1 MKKSRNIPAA
11 ICFALA
17 LIFLALACVG
27 VNLDKEAVQNA
38 KSAAPAA
45 TQVPSVSYDSRLSD
59 ASRVDVLTGTISDA
73 PAPTQKAP
81 SFDYRGFIQDGKVQG
96 AESSKTTPAPT
107 QKAPSFDYRGFIQDG
122 KVQGAE
128 SSKTTPAPT
137 QKAPSFDYRGFIQDG
152 KVQGAESSKTSPA
165 PTQKAP
171 SLDSGE
177 TITDGKVQGT
187 EATEAPGT
195 AAEIVA
201 TETQQPAK
209 AQGTEATAA
218 PETPAPAAEP
228 VATETR
234 QPGKVHVFLV
244 DYAGT
249 LALIGFV
256 FLGLWLICLCVVPV
270 IQTYRRDKLTFE
282 NLNAGQRVLKMFT
295 LAPNK
300 WAMYLLITMIVAIL
314 IAWSSSSIEWKG
326 LASKG
331 SEVAYGIV
339 HGITH
344 PVMSYILSLGSDK
357 VPYLMMQTIAIALL
371 GTIFGGILAIPVAF
385 LCAENV
391 VPKWLA
397 FIVRALVLAI
407 RTIPS
412 IIWALCWIRVT
423 GPGALCGVMTQ
434 SICSIGMISKMYTT
448 AIEDLDTR
456 ILESLDAAGCN
467 TFQKIRYGILPQLT
481 ANFISTIIYRFDI
494 NLKDATTLGIVG
506 AGGIGASLIQ
516 AINSRRWGIVG
527 AFLCGMI
534 ALMLVIEFV
543 STRIRAKLAH
553 GE

>member
-45 TQVPSVSYDSRLSD
+45 TQAPSVSYDSRLSD

-96 AESSKTTPAPT
+96 AESSKTA
-107 QKAPSFDYRGFIQDG
+107 
-122 KVQGAE
+122 
-128 SSKTTPAPT
+128 
-137 QKAPSFDYRGFIQDG
+137 
-152 KVQGAESSKTSPA
+152 PA

-187 EATEAPGT
+187 EATEAPAT

-201 TETQQPAK
+201 TETRQPAK

-270 IQTYRRDKLTFE
+270 IQAYRRDKLTFE

-300 WAMYLLITMIVAIL
+300 WAMYLLITIIVAIL

-344 PVMSYILSLGSDK
+344 PDMSYILSLGSDK

>member
-45 TQVPSVSYDSRLSD
+45 TQAPSVSYDSRLSD

-107 QKAPSFDYRGFIQDG
+107 QKAPS
-122 KVQGAE
+122 
-128 SSKTTPAPT
+128 
-137 QKAPSFDYRGFIQDG
+137 
-152 KVQGAESSKTSPA
+152 
-165 PTQKAP
+165 
-171 SLDSGE
+171 LDSGE

-187 EATEAPGT
+187 EATEAPAT

-201 TETQQPAK
+201 TETRQPAK
-209 AQGTEATAA
+209 AQGTDATAA

-344 PVMSYILSLGSDK
+344 PDMSYILSLGSDK

>member
-45 TQVPSVSYDSRLSD
+45 TQAPSVSYDSRLSD

-73 PAPTQKAP
+73 PAPTQKVP

-137 QKAPSFDYRGFIQDG
+137 QKAPS
-152 KVQGAESSKTSPA
+152 
-165 PTQKAP
+165 
-171 SLDSGE
+171 LDSGE

-187 EATEAPGT
+187 EATEAPAT

-270 IQTYRRDKLTFE
+270 IQAYRRDKLTFE

-300 WAMYLLITMIVAIL
+300 WAMYLLITIIVAIL

-344 PVMSYILSLGSDK
+344 PDMSYILSLGSDK

>member
-38 KSAAPAA
+38 KSAAPAT
-45 TQVPSVSYDSRLSD
+45 TQAPSVSYDSRLSD

-107 QKAPSFDYRGFIQDG
+107 QKAPSFDYKGFIQDG
-122 KVQGAE
+122 KVQGA
-128 SSKTTPAPT
+128 SSEAT
-137 QKAPSFDYRGFIQDG
+137 
-152 KVQGAESSKTSPA
+152 PA

-187 EATEAPGT
+187 EAAEAPAT

-256 FLGLWLICLCVVPV
+256 FLGLWLICLCVVPM
-270 IQTYRRDKLTFE
+270 IQAYRRDKLTFE

-300 WAMYLLITMIVAIL
+300 WAMYLLITIIVAIL

-344 PVMSYILSLGSDK
+344 PDMSYILSLGSDK

>member
-45 TQVPSVSYDSRLSD
+45 TQAPSVSYDSRLSD

-107 QKAPSFDYRGFIQDG
+107 QKAPS
-122 KVQGAE
+122 
-128 SSKTTPAPT
+128 
-137 QKAPSFDYRGFIQDG
+137 
-152 KVQGAESSKTSPA
+152 
-165 PTQKAP
+165 
-171 SLDSGE
+171 LDSGE

-187 EATEAPGT
+187 EATEAPAT

-201 TETQQPAK
+201 TETKQPAK

-256 FLGLWLICLCVVPV
+256 FLGLWLICLCVVPM
-270 IQTYRRDKLTFE
+270 IQAYRRDKLTFE

-300 WAMYLLITMIVAIL
+300 WAMYLLITIIVAIL

-344 PVMSYILSLGSDK
+344 PDMSYILSLGSDK

>member
-1 MKKSRNIPAA
+1 MKIFENIPAA

-27 VNLDKEAVQNA
+27 VNLDAEAVQNA
-38 KSAAPAA
+38 KTEPVA
-45 TQVPSVSYDSRLSD
+45 TQAPTVSYDSSLSD

-73 PAPTQKAP
+73 PAPTQKAS
-81 SFDYRGFIQDGKVQG
+81 SFDFSGKIVDGKVQG
-96 AESSKTTPAPT
+96 SEKSAATVAPT
-107 QKAPSFDYRGFIQDG
+107 QKASSFDFSGTIVDG
-122 KVQGAE
+122 KVQG
-128 SSKTTPAPT
+128 S
-137 QKAPSFDYRGFIQDG
+137 
-152 KVQGAESSKTSPA
+152 
-165 PTQKAP
+165 
-171 SLDSGE
+171 
-177 TITDGKVQGT
+177 
-187 EATEAPGT
+187 
-195 AAEIVA
+195 
-201 TETQQPAK
+201 
-209 AQGTEATAA
+209 EATAA
-218 PETPAPAAEP
+218 PEPEAPAQAAEP
-228 VATETR
+228 AEAAVE
-234 QPGKVHVFLV
+234 QPSRVHVFLV

-249 LALIGFV
+249 LALIGFI
-256 FLGLWLICLCVVPV
+256 FLGLWLVCLCVVPM
-270 IQTYRRDKLTFE
+270 IQAYKRDKLTFE

-300 WAMYLLITMIVAIL
+300 WAMYLLITIIVAGL

-344 PVMSYILSLGSDK
+344 PDMSYILSLGSDK

-391 VPKWLA
+391 VPKWVA

-423 GPGALCGVMTQ
+423 GPGPLCGVMTQ

-534 ALMLVIEFV
+534 ALMLVIEFI

>member
-17 LIFLALACVG
+17 LIFLVLACVG

-137 QKAPSFDYRGFIQDG
+137 QKAPS
-152 KVQGAESSKTSPA
+152 
-165 PTQKAP
+165 
-171 SLDSGE
+171 LDSGE

-228 VATETR
+228 VATEMR

-270 IQTYRRDKLTFE
+270 IQVYRRDKLTFE

-300 WAMYLLITMIVAIL
+300 WAMYLLITIIVAIL

-344 PVMSYILSLGSDK
+344 PDMSYILSLGSDK

>member
-17 LIFLALACVG
+17 LIFLVLACVG

-45 TQVPSVSYDSRLSD
+45 TQAPFVSYDSRLSD

-128 SSKTTPAPT
+128 SSKTA
-137 QKAPSFDYRGFIQDG
+137 
-152 KVQGAESSKTSPA
+152 PA

-187 EATEAPGT
+187 EATEAPAT

-201 TETQQPAK
+201 TETRQPAK

-270 IQTYRRDKLTFE
+270 IQAYRRDKLTFE

-300 WAMYLLITMIVAIL
+300 WAMYLLITIIVAIL

-344 PVMSYILSLGSDK
+344 PDMSYILSLGSDK

>member
-1 MKKSRNIPAA
+1 MKKSSNIPAA

-45 TQVPSVSYDSRLSD
+45 TQAPSVSYDSRLSD

-96 AESSKTTPAPT
+96 AESSEATPT
-107 QKAPSFDYRGFIQDG
+107 
-122 KVQGAE
+122 
-128 SSKTTPAPT
+128 
-137 QKAPSFDYRGFIQDG
+137 
-152 KVQGAESSKTSPA
+152 

-187 EATEAPGT
+187 EATEAPAT

-201 TETQQPAK
+201 TETQQPGK
-209 AQGTEATAA
+209 AQGTEVTAA
-218 PETPAPAAEP
+218 PETPTPAAEP

-270 IQTYRRDKLTFE
+270 IQAYRRDKLTFE

-300 WAMYLLITMIVAIL
+300 WAMYLLITIIVAIL

-344 PVMSYILSLGSDK
+344 PDMSYILSLGSDK

>member
-1 MKKSRNIPAA
+1 MKNSRNIPAA
-11 ICFALA
+11 VCLALA
-17 LIFLALACVG
+17 LVFLVLACIG
-27 VNLDKEAVQNA
+27 VNLDEEAVQNA
-38 KSAAPAA
+38 KVAPAA
-45 TQVPSVSYDSRLSD
+45 THAPVVTYDSRLSD

-73 PAPTQKAP
+73 PTPTQKAASFDFSGTIVDGKVQGSEKSTATAAPTQKAA
-81 SFDYRGFIQDGKVQG
+81 SFDFSGTIVDGKVQG
-96 AESSKTTPAPT
+96 SEKSTATAAPT
-107 QKAPSFDYRGFIQDG
+107 QKAASFDFSGTIVDG
-122 KVQGAE
+122 KVQGSEKSTA
-128 SSKTTPAPT
+128 TAAPT
-137 QKAPSFDYRGFIQDG
+137 QKAASFDFSGTIVDG
-152 KVQGAESSKTSPA
+152 KVQGS
-165 PTQKAP
+165 
-171 SLDSGE
+171 
-177 TITDGKVQGT
+177 
-187 EATEAPGT
+187 
-195 AAEIVA
+195 
-201 TETQQPAK
+201 
-209 AQGTEATAA
+209 EATAA
-218 PETPAPAAEP
+218 PAVTTVPTALTPESS
-228 VATETR
+228 ATEAQ
-234 QPGKVHVFLV
+234 QPGMIYVFLV
-244 DYAGT
+244 ECAGT
-249 LALIGFV
+249 LALIGFI
-256 FLGLWLICLCVVPV
+256 FLGLWLVCLCVVPM
-270 IQTYRRDKLTFE
+270 IQAYKRDKLTFE
-282 NLNAGQRVLKMFT
+282 NLNAGRRVLKMFT

-300 WAMYLLITMIVAIL
+300 WAMYLLITVIVAIL

-339 HGITH
+339 HGLTH
-344 PVMSYILSLGSDK
+344 PDMSYILSLGSDK

-391 VPKWLA
+391 VPKWVA

-543 STRIRAKLAH
+543 STKIRAKLAH

>member
-1 MKKSRNIPAA
+1 MKIFKNIPAA

-17 LIFLALACVG
+17 LVFLALACVG
-27 VNLDKEAVQNA
+27 VNLDAEAVQNA
-38 KSAAPAA
+38 KTEPVA
-45 TQVPSVSYDSRLSD
+45 TQAPTVSYDSSLSD

-73 PAPTQKAP
+73 PAPTQKAS
-81 SFDYRGFIQDGKVQG
+81 SFDFSGKIVDGKVQG
-96 AESSKTTPAPT
+96 SEKSTVTAAPT
-107 QKAPSFDYRGFIQDG
+107 QKASSFDFSGTIVDG
-122 KVQGAE
+122 KVQ
-128 SSKTTPAPT
+128 SS
-137 QKAPSFDYRGFIQDG
+137 
-152 KVQGAESSKTSPA
+152 
-165 PTQKAP
+165 
-171 SLDSGE
+171 
-177 TITDGKVQGT
+177 
-187 EATEAPGT
+187 
-195 AAEIVA
+195 
-201 TETQQPAK
+201 
-209 AQGTEATAA
+209 EATAA
-218 PETPAPAAEP
+218 PEPEAPAQAAGPAEAA
-228 VATETR
+228 VE
-234 QPGKVHVFLV
+234 QPSRVHVFLV

-249 LALIGFV
+249 LALIGFI
-256 FLGLWLICLCVVPV
+256 FLGLWLVCLCVVPM
-270 IQTYRRDKLTFE
+270 IQAYKRDKLTFE

-300 WAMYLLITMIVAIL
+300 WAMYLLITIIVAGL

-344 PVMSYILSLGSDK
+344 PDMSYILSLGSDK

-391 VPKWLA
+391 VPKWVA

-423 GPGALCGVMTQ
+423 GPGPLCGVMTQ

-534 ALMLVIEFV
+534 ALMLVIEFI

>member
-17 LIFLALACVG
+17 LIFLVLACVG

-45 TQVPSVSYDSRLSD
+45 TQAPFVSYDSRLSD

-128 SSKTTPAPT
+128 SSKTA
-137 QKAPSFDYRGFIQDG
+137 
-152 KVQGAESSKTSPA
+152 PA

-187 EATEAPGT
+187 EATEAPAT
-195 AAEIVA
+195 AAEI
-201 TETQQPAK
+201 
-209 AQGTEATAA
+209 
-218 PETPAPAAEP
+218 

-270 IQTYRRDKLTFE
+270 IQAYRRDKLTFE

-300 WAMYLLITMIVAIL
+300 WAMYLLITIIVAIL

-344 PVMSYILSLGSDK
+344 PDMSYILSLGSDK

>member
-45 TQVPSVSYDSRLSD
+45 TQAPSVSYDSRLSD

-81 SFDYRGFIQDGKVQG
+81 FFDYRGFIQDGKVQG

-128 SSKTTPAPT
+128 SSKTTPT
-137 QKAPSFDYRGFIQDG
+137 
-152 KVQGAESSKTSPA
+152 

-177 TITDGKVQGT
+177 TITDGKVHGT
-187 EATEAPGT
+187 EATEAPAT
-195 AAEIVA
+195 ATEIVA

-209 AQGTEATAA
+209 AQGTEATEA

-256 FLGLWLICLCVVPV
+256 FLGLWLICLCVVPM
-270 IQTYRRDKLTFE
+270 IQAYRRDKLTFE

-300 WAMYLLITMIVAIL
+300 WAMYLLITIIVAIL

-344 PVMSYILSLGSDK
+344 PDMSYILSLGSDK

>member
-45 TQVPSVSYDSRLSD
+45 TQAPSVSYDSRLSD

-96 AESSKTTPAPT
+96 AESSKTA
-107 QKAPSFDYRGFIQDG
+107 
-122 KVQGAE
+122 
-128 SSKTTPAPT
+128 
-137 QKAPSFDYRGFIQDG
+137 
-152 KVQGAESSKTSPA
+152 PA

-187 EATEAPGT
+187 EATEAPAT

-201 TETQQPAK
+201 TETRQPAK

-300 WAMYLLITMIVAIL
+300 WAMYLLITIIVAIL

-344 PVMSYILSLGSDK
+344 PDMSYILSLGSDK

>member
-17 LIFLALACVG
+17 LIFLVLACVG

-45 TQVPSVSYDSRLSD
+45 TQAPFVSYDSRLSD

-81 SFDYRGFIQDGKVQG
+81 SLY
-96 AESSKTTPAPT
+96 
-107 QKAPSFDYRGFIQDG
+107 
-122 KVQGAE
+122 
-128 SSKTTPAPT
+128 
-137 QKAPSFDYRGFIQDG
+137 
-152 KVQGAESSKTSPA
+152 
-165 PTQKAP
+165 
-171 SLDSGE
+171 SGE

-187 EATEAPGT
+187 DATEAPAT

-201 TETQQPAK
+201 TETRQPAK

-270 IQTYRRDKLTFE
+270 IQAYRRDKLTFE

-300 WAMYLLITMIVAIL
+300 WAMYLLITIIVAIL

-344 PVMSYILSLGSDK
+344 PDMSYILSLGSDK

-543 STRIRAKLAH
+543 SRRIRAKLAH

>member
-17 LIFLALACVG
+17 LIFLVLACVG

-45 TQVPSVSYDSRLSD
+45 TQAPFVSYDSRLSD

-96 AESSKTTPAPT
+96 AESSKTA
-107 QKAPSFDYRGFIQDG
+107 
-122 KVQGAE
+122 
-128 SSKTTPAPT
+128 
-137 QKAPSFDYRGFIQDG
+137 
-152 KVQGAESSKTSPA
+152 PA

-187 EATEAPGT
+187 EATEAP
-195 AAEIVA
+195 A
-201 TETQQPAK
+201 T
-209 AQGTEATAA
+209 
-218 PETPAPAAEP
+218 AAEP

-270 IQTYRRDKLTFE
+270 IQAYRRDKLTFE

-300 WAMYLLITMIVAIL
+300 WAMYLLITIIVAIL

-344 PVMSYILSLGSDK
+344 PDMSYILSLGSDK

>member
-45 TQVPSVSYDSRLSD
+45 TQAPSVSYDSRLSD

-96 AESSKTTPAPT
+96 AESSTTTPAPT

-128 SSKTTPAPT
+128 SSKTA
-137 QKAPSFDYRGFIQDG
+137 
-152 KVQGAESSKTSPA
+152 PA

-187 EATEAPGT
+187 EATEAPAT

-201 TETQQPAK
+201 TETRQPAK

-270 IQTYRRDKLTFE
+270 IQAYRRDKLTFE

-300 WAMYLLITMIVAIL
+300 WAMYLLITIIVAIL

-344 PVMSYILSLGSDK
+344 PDMSYILSLGSDK

>member
-45 TQVPSVSYDSRLSD
+45 TQAPSVSYDSRLSD

-96 AESSKTTPAPT
+96 ASSEATPAPT
-107 QKAPSFDYRGFIQDG
+107 QKAPSFDYKGFIQDG
-122 KVQGAE
+122 KVQGA
-128 SSKTTPAPT
+128 SSEAT
-137 QKAPSFDYRGFIQDG
+137 
-152 KVQGAESSKTSPA
+152 PA

-187 EATEAPGT
+187 EATEAPAT

-201 TETQQPAK
+201 TETQQPGK

-270 IQTYRRDKLTFE
+270 IQAYRRDKLTFE

-300 WAMYLLITMIVAIL
+300 WAMYLLITIIVAIL

-344 PVMSYILSLGSDK
+344 PDMSYILSLGSDK

>member
-1 MKKSRNIPAA
+1 MKIFENIPAA

-27 VNLDKEAVQNA
+27 VNLDAEAVQNA
-38 KSAAPAA
+38 KTEPVA
-45 TQVPSVSYDSRLSD
+45 TQAPTVSYDSSLSD

-73 PAPTQKAP
+73 PAPTQKAS
-81 SFDYRGFIQDGKVQG
+81 SFDFSGTIVDGKVQ
-96 AESSKTTPAPT
+96 SS
-107 QKAPSFDYRGFIQDG
+107 
-122 KVQGAE
+122 
-128 SSKTTPAPT
+128 
-137 QKAPSFDYRGFIQDG
+137 
-152 KVQGAESSKTSPA
+152 
-165 PTQKAP
+165 
-171 SLDSGE
+171 
-177 TITDGKVQGT
+177 
-187 EATEAPGT
+187 
-195 AAEIVA
+195 
-201 TETQQPAK
+201 
-209 AQGTEATAA
+209 EATAA
-218 PETPAPAAEP
+218 PEPEAPAQAAEP
-228 VATETR
+228 AEATVE
-234 QPGKVHVFLV
+234 QPSRVHVFLV

-249 LALIGFV
+249 LALIGFI
-256 FLGLWLICLCVVPV
+256 FLGLWLVCLCVVPM
-270 IQTYRRDKLTFE
+270 IQAYKRDKLTFE

-300 WAMYLLITMIVAIL
+300 WAMYLLITIIVAGL

-344 PVMSYILSLGSDK
+344 PDMSYILSLGSDK

-391 VPKWLA
+391 VPKWVA

-423 GPGALCGVMTQ
+423 GPGPLCGVMTQ

-534 ALMLVIEFV
+534 ALMLVIEFI

>member
-45 TQVPSVSYDSRLSD
+45 TQAPSVSYDSRLSD

-137 QKAPSFDYRGFIQDG
+137 QKAPS
-152 KVQGAESSKTSPA
+152 
-165 PTQKAP
+165 
-171 SLDSGE
+171 LDSGE

-187 EATEAPGT
+187 EATEAPAT

-209 AQGTEATAA
+209 AQDTEATAA

-270 IQTYRRDKLTFE
+270 IQAYRRDKLTFE

-300 WAMYLLITMIVAIL
+300 WAMYLLITIIVAIL

-344 PVMSYILSLGSDK
+344 PDMSYILSLGSDK

>member
-1 MKKSRNIPAA
+1 MKIFENIPAA

-27 VNLDKEAVQNA
+27 VNLDAEAVQNA
-38 KSAAPAA
+38 KTEPVA
-45 TQVPSVSYDSRLSD
+45 TQVPTISYDSSLSD

-73 PAPTQKAP
+73 PAPTQKAS
-81 SFDYRGFIQDGKVQG
+81 SFDFSGKIVDGKVQG
-96 AESSKTTPAPT
+96 SEKSAATAAPT
-107 QKAPSFDYRGFIQDG
+107 QKASSFDFSGTIVDG
-122 KVQGAE
+122 KVQG
-128 SSKTTPAPT
+128 S
-137 QKAPSFDYRGFIQDG
+137 
-152 KVQGAESSKTSPA
+152 
-165 PTQKAP
+165 
-171 SLDSGE
+171 
-177 TITDGKVQGT
+177 
-187 EATEAPGT
+187 
-195 AAEIVA
+195 
-201 TETQQPAK
+201 
-209 AQGTEATAA
+209 EATAA
-218 PETPAPAAEP
+218 PEPEAPAQAAEP
-228 VATETR
+228 AEAAVE
-234 QPGKVHVFLV
+234 QPSRVHVFLV

-249 LALIGFV
+249 LALIGFI
-256 FLGLWLICLCVVPV
+256 FLGLWLVCLCVVPM
-270 IQTYRRDKLTFE
+270 IQAYKRDKLTFE

-300 WAMYLLITMIVAIL
+300 WAMYLLITIIVAGL

-344 PVMSYILSLGSDK
+344 PDMSYILSLGSDK

-391 VPKWLA
+391 VPKWVA

-423 GPGALCGVMTQ
+423 GPGPLCGVMTQ

-534 ALMLVIEFV
+534 ALMLVIEFI

>member
-38 KSAAPAA
+38 KTAAPAA
-45 TQVPSVSYDSRLSD
+45 TQAPSISYDSRLSD

-96 AESSKTTPAPT
+96 ASSEATPAPT
-107 QKAPSFDYRGFIQDG
+107 QKAPSFDYKGFIQDG
-122 KVQGAE
+122 KVQGA
-128 SSKTTPAPT
+128 SSEAT
-137 QKAPSFDYRGFIQDG
+137 
-152 KVQGAESSKTSPA
+152 PA

-187 EATEAPGT
+187 EATEAPAT

-201 TETQQPAK
+201 TETQQPGK

-270 IQTYRRDKLTFE
+270 IQAYRRDKLTFE

-300 WAMYLLITMIVAIL
+300 WAMYLLITIIVAIL

-344 PVMSYILSLGSDK
+344 PDMSYILSLGSDK

>member
-45 TQVPSVSYDSRLSD
+45 TQAPSVSYDSRLSD

-96 AESSKTTPAPT
+96 AESSTTT
-107 QKAPSFDYRGFIQDG
+107 
-122 KVQGAE
+122 
-128 SSKTTPAPT
+128 
-137 QKAPSFDYRGFIQDG
+137 
-152 KVQGAESSKTSPA
+152 PA

-187 EATEAPGT
+187 EATEAPAT

-201 TETQQPAK
+201 TETKQPAK

-270 IQTYRRDKLTFE
+270 IQAYRRDKLTFE

-300 WAMYLLITMIVAIL
+300 WAMYLLITIIVAIL

-344 PVMSYILSLGSDK
+344 PDMSYILSLGSDK

>member
-38 KSAAPAA
+38 KSAAPAT
-45 TQVPSVSYDSRLSD
+45 TQAPSVSYDSRLSD

-107 QKAPSFDYRGFIQDG
+107 QKAPSFDYKGFIQDG
-122 KVQGAE
+122 KVQGA
-128 SSKTTPAPT
+128 SSEAT
-137 QKAPSFDYRGFIQDG
+137 
-152 KVQGAESSKTSPA
+152 PA

-187 EATEAPGT
+187 EAAEAPAT

-256 FLGLWLICLCVVPV
+256 FLGLWLICLCVVPM
-270 IQTYRRDKLTFE
+270 IQAYRRDKLTFE

-300 WAMYLLITMIVAIL
+300 WAMYLLITIIVAIL

-344 PVMSYILSLGSDK
+344 PDMSYILSLGSDK

-412 IIWALCWIRVT
+412 FIWALCWIRVT

>member
-1 MKKSRNIPAA
+1 MMKKSRNIPAA
-11 ICFALA
+11 VCFALA

-38 KSAAPAA
+38 RSDAPAA
-45 TQVPSVSYDSRLSD
+45 AQAPAVSYDSRLSD
-59 ASRVDVLTGTISDA
+59 ASRVDVLTGTISDE
-73 PAPTQKAP
+73 PAPTQKAF
-81 SFDYRGFIQDGKVQG
+81 SFDFSGTIVDGKVQS
-96 AESSKTTPAPT
+96 AATAAPT
-107 QKAPSFDYRGFIQDG
+107 QKASSFDFSGTIVDG
-122 KVQGAE
+122 KVQSAE
-128 SSKTTPAPT
+128 TAAPT
-137 QKAPSFDYRGFIQDG
+137 QKASSFDFSGTIVDG
-152 KVQGAESSKTSPA
+152 KMQSA
-165 PTQKAP
+165 
-171 SLDSGE
+171 
-177 TITDGKVQGT
+177 
-187 EATEAPGT
+187 
-195 AAEIVA
+195 
-201 TETQQPAK
+201 
-209 AQGTEATAA
+209 EATAV
-218 PETPAPAAEP
+218 PETPAPTAET
-228 VATETR
+228 AETEAQTETR
-234 QPGKVHVFLV
+234 APGWAHVLLV
-244 DYAGT
+244 TYAGT
-249 LALIGFV
+249 LALIGFA
-256 FLGLWLICLCVVPV
+256 FLGLWLVCLCVVPV
-270 IQTYRRDKLTFE
+270 IQAYRRDRLTFE

-300 WAMYLLITMIVAIL
+300 WAMYLLITAIVAIL

-331 SEVAYGIV
+331 REVAYGIV

-344 PVMSYILSLGSDK
+344 PDMSYILSLGSDK

-397 FIVRALVLAI
+397 FIVRALVLAV

-534 ALMLVIEFV
+534 ALMLVIEFI
-543 STRIRAKLAH
+543 STRIRARLAH

>member
-38 KSAAPAA
+38 KSAVPAA
-45 TQVPSVSYDSRLSD
+45 TQAPSVSYDSRLSD

-107 QKAPSFDYRGFIQDG
+107 QKAPS
-122 KVQGAE
+122 
-128 SSKTTPAPT
+128 
-137 QKAPSFDYRGFIQDG
+137 
-152 KVQGAESSKTSPA
+152 
-165 PTQKAP
+165 
-171 SLDSGE
+171 LDSGE
-177 TITDGKVQGT
+177 TIADGKVQGT
-187 EATEAPGT
+187 EATEAPAT

-201 TETQQPAK
+201 TETRQPGK

-218 PETPAPAAEP
+218 PETPAPAAKP

-270 IQTYRRDKLTFE
+270 IQAYKRDKLTFE

-300 WAMYLLITMIVAIL
+300 WAMYLLITIIVAIL

-344 PVMSYILSLGSDK
+344 PDMSYILSLGSDK

-423 GPGALCGVMTQ
+423 GPGALCGIMTQ

>member
-1 MKKSRNIPAA
+1 MKIFENIPAA

-27 VNLDKEAVQNA
+27 VNLDAEAVQNA
-38 KSAAPAA
+38 KTEPVA
-45 TQVPSVSYDSRLSD
+45 TQAPTVSYDSSLSD

-73 PAPTQKAP
+73 PAPTQKAS
-81 SFDYRGFIQDGKVQG
+81 SFDCSGTIVDGKVQG
-96 AESSKTTPAPT
+96 SEKSAATAAPT
-107 QKAPSFDYRGFIQDG
+107 QKASSFDFSGTIVDG
-122 KVQGAE
+122 KVQGSEKSAA
-128 SSKTTPAPT
+128 TAAPT
-137 QKAPSFDYRGFIQDG
+137 QKASSFDFSGTIVDG
-152 KVQGAESSKTSPA
+152 KVQSS
-165 PTQKAP
+165 
-171 SLDSGE
+171 
-177 TITDGKVQGT
+177 
-187 EATEAPGT
+187 
-195 AAEIVA
+195 
-201 TETQQPAK
+201 
-209 AQGTEATAA
+209 EATAA
-218 PETPAPAAEP
+218 PEPEAPAQAAGPAEAA
-228 VATETR
+228 VE
-234 QPGKVHVFLV
+234 QPSRVHVFLV

-249 LALIGFV
+249 LALIGFI
-256 FLGLWLICLCVVPV
+256 FLGLWLVCLCVVPM
-270 IQTYRRDKLTFE
+270 IQAYKRDKLTFE

-300 WAMYLLITMIVAIL
+300 WAMYLLITIIVAGL

-344 PVMSYILSLGSDK
+344 PDMSYILSLGSDK

-391 VPKWLA
+391 VPKWVA

-423 GPGALCGVMTQ
+423 GPGPLCGVMTQ

-534 ALMLVIEFV
+534 ALMLVIEFI

>member
-17 LIFLALACVG
+17 LIFLVLACVG

-45 TQVPSVSYDSRLSD
+45 TQAPFVSYDSRLSD

-128 SSKTTPAPT
+128 SSKTA
-137 QKAPSFDYRGFIQDG
+137 
-152 KVQGAESSKTSPA
+152 PA

-187 EATEAPGT
+187 EATEA
-195 AAEIVA
+195 
-201 TETQQPAK
+201 
-209 AQGTEATAA
+209 
-218 PETPAPAAEP
+218 PAPAAEP

-270 IQTYRRDKLTFE
+270 IQAYRRDKLTFE

-300 WAMYLLITMIVAIL
+300 WAMYLLITIIVAIL

-344 PVMSYILSLGSDK
+344 PDMSYILSLGSDK

>member
-107 QKAPSFDYRGFIQDG
+107 QKAPS
-122 KVQGAE
+122 
-128 SSKTTPAPT
+128 
-137 QKAPSFDYRGFIQDG
+137 
-152 KVQGAESSKTSPA
+152 
-165 PTQKAP
+165 
-171 SLDSGE
+171 LDSGE

-187 EATEAPGT
+187 EATEAPAT

-201 TETQQPAK
+201 TETKQPAK

-270 IQTYRRDKLTFE
+270 IQAYRRDKLTFE

-300 WAMYLLITMIVAIL
+300 WAMYLLITIIVAIL

-344 PVMSYILSLGSDK
+344 PDMSYILSLGSDK